1 MSLGETRSLIASS
14 DDPVTVR
21 CDARHDD
28 RPRWIRTTS
37 SPRPHDAADAGGGG
51 DGRGVLVSVRRRLVL
66 GAGVPGRD
74 GVYLCLINDAGS
86 ATARLLAAN
95 LTLISP
101 CKHLT
106 VLCVCVCVCSCRLE
120 QKLEMWANA

>member
-28 RPRWIRTTS
+28 QPRWIRTTS
-37 SPRPHDAADAGGGG
+37 SPRPHDAAAGGGG
-51 DGRGVLVSVRRRLVL
+51 DGGGGGGGRGVLVSVRRRLVL

-74 GVYLCLINDAGS
+74 GVYLCVINDAAS
-86 ATARLLAAN
+86 ATARGGLLAAN

-101 CKHLT
+101 CKHPA
-106 VLCVCVCVCSCRLE
+106 VLCVCVG
-120 QKLEMWANA
+120 AD